1 MGPDRGEI
9 LPDLPSVGKDM
20 HKMHPPSFFHQLD
33 SGAAGVSTRMVLGS
47 NGNAG

>member
-1 MGPDRGEI
+1 MGPHRGGM
-9 LPDLPSVGKDM
+9 LADLPSVGKDM

-33 SGAAGVSTRMVLGS
+33 SGAGNASNRMTLGG